1 MSLASRRN
9 SISWGRDN
17 FGSKNPNFN
26 GGRYVDD
33 KGYIRVLQPEH
44 PFSNSGY
51 VYEHRLVLEDAIGRF
66 LQPWETVHHI
76 NEIKVDN
83 RLKNLY
89 LTTIP
94 EHSAIHREG
103 KKQSKERRKKTGQ
116 LAKERA
122 KTGKRTKGGKFV
134 KNDSDA
140 ATLEKTEL
148 EGNNL

>member
-9 SISWGRDN
+9 SISWGRDT
-17 FGSKNPNFN
+17 FGNKNPNFN

-33 KGYIRVLQPEH
+33 KGYIRVLKPEH

-51 VYEHRLVLEDAIGRF
+51 VYEHRLVLEKVVDRF

-76 NEIKVDN
+76 NEIKIDN
-83 RLKNLY
+83 RPKNLY

-103 KKQSKERRKKTGQ
+103 KRQSKERRKKTGE
-116 LAKERA
+116 LAKQRA

-134 KNDSDA
+134 KSGDDD
-140 ATLEKTEL
+140 ATLQPNEL
-148 EGNNL
+148 EGKNL

>member
-51 VYEHRLVLEDAIGRF
+51 VYEHRLVLEKQLGLI
-66 LQPWETVHHI
+66 LQTWETVHHI
-76 NEIKVDN
+76 NEIKIDN
-83 RLKNLY
+83 RPNNLY

-134 KNDSDA
+134 KTSEEG
-140 ATLEKTEL
+140 ATLESNEQ
-148 EGNNL
+148 ESSVE